1 MPGELLKRDVVK
13 EMPAAASKQRR
24 PGGREVKKIMSTRL
38 RSGVKA
44 AGTPRFG
51 KKLDSMAV
59 RIKAVKVKN
68 SGEKSAKVFIC
79 LDVGQ

>member
-1 MPGELLKRDVVK
+1 MPGELLKRAAVK
-13 EMPAAASKQRR
+13 EIPVVASKERR
-24 PGGREVKKIMSTRL
+24 VRGHEVRKMMSTRL

-59 RIKAVKVKN
+59 RMKAVKVKK
-68 SGEKSAKVFIC
+68 SGENSARVFNC
-79 LDVGQ
+79 LDVI